1 MKLCAYTIC
10 KNESKHVDTWVN
22 GLKDEVDYICV
33 LDTGSTDDTL
43 EQFKKYPFVIVEQ
56 KEIKPWRFDNAR
68 NESIKLIPEDA
79 DVAMV
84 VDLDEVY
91 RPGFREKIEKA
102 FNDGYNLISGYKI
115 VFDESGN
122 QTSNIGEELS
132 LPIIADIRN
141 WHWEYPVHEYPV
153 YYDESKIKEIVVDDV
168 VCEHRPEPE
177 SVKSRK
183 QYIDI
188 LKNWYESS
196 DPPDAICLEK
206 YSVELWSRGY
216 KDEAY
221 KITMES
227 IDKVVNHSD
236 YTGKITLYRNA
247 MNAAILARLYG
258 DDDKVLHYV
267 EMAKSSGVLTRSLYV
282 TESEAYANVFN
293 DYEKAIESSLKALEI
308 TEINS
313 KPYIEDKNLFNHGNI
328 EHDLAF
334 YYYKL
339 GKYSEAAKYE
349 ELALDAEYTSERADN
364 LHYYKRY
371 AENKICVYTTCYN
384 ESKFI
389 DKWLEN
395 NKDADHI
402 VVLVHDCKDDSE
414 EKFKN
419 ADIGIPVSIGHGFYK
434 EWRFD
439 KGKNDAMHLAY
450 ALAPECN
457 IFVFTSLDE
466 YWDPGWAR
474 EVKENWIPG
483 KTQQCWY
490 NFVQSHDEFG
500 HDTGAS
506 YFNWMISKDPKWH
519 WEYPIHEAIIYGDNE
534 PINYINLFD
543 KVKLQHWPDKKKPR
557 SYMDLHKLRWEE
569 YKDDI
574 SLLYLI
580 REHIL
585 WGKIKEAYE
594 ISEQFDDDKTDLG
607 PDEHAYIHTMRGI
620 CCEYLDDYDGSIEE
634 YKKAW
639 NLNNN
644 LRTPLIRAAVV
655 YARCGAYHKAEELIE
670 KALNETTR
678 TYSWLED
685 PWDWRS
691 KPFHWLSFIKLK
703 LNKEEEALGYTLFA
717 SQIDPDEETVG
728 EYQKL
733 LKEYGK

>member
-10 KNESKHVDTWVN
+10 KNEAHHVDTWVN
-22 GLKDEVDYICV
+22 ALKDEVDYICV

-43 EQFKKYPFVIVEQ
+43 ELFKKYPFVIVGQ
-56 KEIKPWRFDNAR
+56 KEIKPWRFDDAR
-68 NESIKLIPEDA
+68 NESMKLIPEDT

-84 VDLDEVY
+84 VDLDETY
-91 RPGFREKIEKA
+91 RPGFKKSIEKA
-102 FNDGYNLISGYKI
+102 FNEGYNLMSGYKI
-115 VFDESGN
+115 TFNGET
-122 QTSNIGEELS
+122 QTSNVGEELS
-132 LPIIADIRN
+132 LPITADVRN

-153 YYDESKIKEIVVDDV
+153 YHDENLVKETILSDV
-168 VCEHRPEPE
+168 ICEHRPDP
-177 SVKSRK
+177 SKSRG
-183 QYIDI
+183 QYIEI

-196 DPPDAICLEK
+196 DPPDAICVEK
-206 YSVELWSRGY
+206 YTVELWTRGY
-216 KDEAY
+216 QDEAY
-221 KITMES
+221 KVSMES
-227 IDKVVNHSD
+227 IDKCVNHTD
-236 YTGKITLYRNA
+236 YTGRITLYRNA
-247 MNAAILARLYG
+247 LNAAILCRIYG
-258 DDDKVLHYV
+258 NDDKVLHYI
-267 EMAKSSGVLTRSLYV
+267 EMAKKSGVLTRSLFMS
-282 TESEAYANVFN
+282 ESEAYANVFN
-293 DYEKAIESSLKALEI
+293 DYEKAIEAGLNALKI
-308 TEINS
+308 KNIDM
-313 KPYIEDKNLFNHGNI
+313 KPYIEDKNLFDTGNI
-328 EHDLAF
+328 EHSLAY

-339 GKYSEAAKYE
+339 GEYDKAAEYE
-349 ELALDAEYTSERADN
+349 EKALAFSPDDKEREEN
-364 LHYYKRY
+364 LSLYRRFSQ
-371 AENKICVYTTCYN
+371 NKICVYTTCYN

-414 EKFKN
+414 EKFKKAQEHQN
-419 ADIGIPVSIGHGFYK
+419 ISIGHGFYK

-466 YWDPGWAR
+466 YWEPGWAK

-483 KTQQCWY
+483 ETQQCWY

-543 KVKLQHWPDKKKPR
+543 KVKLQHWPDKGKAR
-557 SYMDLHKLRWEE
+557 SYMALHKLRWGE

-585 WGKIKEAYE
+585 WGQINEAYE
-594 ISEQFDDDKTDLG
+594 ISNQFNDDKTDLG
-607 PDEHAYIHTMRGI
+607 VDEHAYIHIMRGI
-620 CCEYLDDYDGSIEE
+620 CCEYMDNYDGAIEE
-634 YKKAW
+634 YKKAYS
-639 NLNNN
+639 LDNN
-644 LRTPLIRAAVV
+644 LRTPLIRSAVV
-655 YARCGAYHKAEELIE
+655 YARCGAYNRAEELIQ
-670 KALNETTR
+670 KALNETRR
-678 TYSWLED
+678 TCSWLED
-685 PWDWRS
+685 PWDWRN
-691 KPFHWLSFIKLK
+691 KPFHWLSYICLK
-703 LNKEEEALGYTLFA
+703 LNREEEALGYALFA
-717 SQIDPDEETVG
+717 SQIDPDENLIG
-728 EYQKL
+728 EYKKL

>member
-10 KNESKHVDTWVN
+10 KNESKHVDAWVN
-22 GLKDEVDYICV
+22 SLKDEADYICV

-43 EQFKKYPFVIVEQ
+43 EKFKKYPFVIVGQ
-56 KEIKPWRFDNAR
+56 KEIKPWRFDVAR
-68 NESIKLIPEDA
+68 NESMKLIPDDA

-84 VDLDEVY
+84 VDLDETY
-91 RPGFREKIEKA
+91 RPGFKKNIEKA
-102 FNDGYNLISGYKI
+102 FLEGYNLISGYKV
-115 VFDESGN
+115 VFDENNN

-132 LPIIADIRN
+132 LPIIADIKN
-141 WHWEYPVHEYPV
+141 WRWEYPVHEYPV
-153 YYDESKIKEIVVDDV
+153 YKDEELVKETVLDDV
-168 VCEHRPEPE
+168 ICEHRPESE
-177 SVKSRK
+177 SSKSRK

-196 DPPDAICLEK
+196 DPVDAICLEK
-206 YSVELWSRGY
+206 YTVELWTRGY

-221 KITMES
+221 KVMMES
-227 IDKVVNHSD
+227 IDKVVNHTG
-236 YTGKITLYRNA
+236 YTGRITLYRNA
-247 MNAAILARLYG
+247 LNALILARLHG
-258 DDDKVLHYV
+258 DDDKVLHFI
-267 EMAKSSGVLTRSLYV
+267 EMAKSSGVKTRTLFTS
-282 TESEAYANVFN
+282 EAEAYANVFH
-293 DYEKAIESSLKALEI
+293 DYEKAIEADLDALEI
-308 TEINS
+308 KEIDS
-313 KPYIEDKNLFNHGNI
+313 KPYIEDKNLFFSGSI
-328 EHDLAF
+328 EHDLSF

-339 GKYSEAAKYE
+339 GKYDKAAEYEQIALDKQYSEE
-349 ELALDAEYTSERADN
+349 RENNLAL
-364 LHYYKRY
+364 YKRY
-371 AENKICVYTTCYN
+371 AQNKICVYTTCYN

-389 DKWLEN
+389 EEWLEN

-414 EKFKN
+414 EKFRK
-419 ADIGIPVSIGHGFYK
+419 AGVSIGHGFYK

-466 YWDPGWAR
+466 YWEPGWAQK
-474 EVKENWIPG
+474 VKENWIPG
-483 KTQQCWY
+483 ETQQCWY
-490 NFVQSHDEFG
+490 NFVQSHDDNG

-534 PINYINLFD
+534 PVNYINLFND
-543 KVKLQHWPDKKKPR
+543 VVLQHWPDKKKPR

-594 ISEQFDDDKTDLG
+594 VSEQFNDEKTDLG

-620 CCEYLDDYDGSIEE
+620 CCEYMDRFDQAIEE

-639 NLNNN
+639 DLNNN
-644 LRTPLIRAAVV
+644 LRTPLVRSAVV
-655 YARCGAYHKAEELIE
+655 YARCGAYLKAEELLQ
-670 KALNETTR
+670 KALNETVR

-703 LNKEEEALGYTLFA
+703 LNKEEEALGYALLA
-717 SQIDPDEETVG
+717 SQIDPGGEMTDEYE
-728 EYQKL
+728 KL
-733 LKEYGK
+733 LREYGK